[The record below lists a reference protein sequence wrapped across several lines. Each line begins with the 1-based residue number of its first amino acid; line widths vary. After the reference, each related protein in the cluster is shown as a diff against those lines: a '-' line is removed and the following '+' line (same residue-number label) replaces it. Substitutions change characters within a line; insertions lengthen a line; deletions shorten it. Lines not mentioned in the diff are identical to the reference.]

1 MKRALSIALAAL
13 AAFSCTFPNDLDYPL
28 VLGAFEEFSVEGQK
42 SVRIDAS
49 ARTVT
54 VDLEETA
61 DPGALK
67 VTSCVL
73 SEGSR
78 LDSPL
83 TVLDLTEPLEVT
95 IHTYQDYRWTITA
108 TQTVD
113 RYVRCLNQVGDALF
127 NPDMRT
133 VVVTVSDNQPLTSV
147 RILDMKLEPEGSEI
161 VSTTGYYANFN
172 EVYSKTEACT
182 FPMTLDC
189 VLDRTFLVKSRGK
202 EIEWVFK
209 AIQVEVKLMVASVDA
224 YAHRAHIRGL
234 FPGEGEPWFEY
245 RKATSQEWIRLDASI
260 SGTGLSAD
268 LTGLEADTDYILRV
282 NDGTAVSGEYPFRT
296 EAALQLDN
304 MDFDAWHADGK
315 CWFPWALD
323 GIQVWDSANKAT
335 SSFTGSATTP
345 DETFVA
351 VEGEGK
357 KACKLESSYALV
369 KFAAGSVFTGS
380 FVGLQG
386 LGAELAWGVPFSV
399 RPTGLKGYA
408 AYRTTPITDTDS
420 AHGDLKGQNDTG
432 HILMF
437 LTDWDDQFHV
447 ISDKKQFVDFD
458 NDPAIIAYGRFA
470 LSETTDGYVPVTL
483 DLEYR
488 STRIPKYVVVVASS
502 SALGDYFTGG
512 RGSTL
517 WLDELEFTYD

>member
-1 MKRALSIALAAL
+1 MKRFLPLALLTTLFA
-13 AAFSCTFPNDLDYPL
+13 SCTFPNDLDYPL
-28 VLGAFEEFSVEGQK
+28 VLGAFEDFAVEGQK

-61 DPGALK
+61 DMEALK
-67 VTSCVL
+67 VTSCLL

-95 IHTYQDYRWTITA
+95 IHTYQDYVWTISA
-108 TQTVD
+108 TQNVE
-113 RYVRCLNQVGDALF
+113 RYVRCLNQVGDAQF
-127 NPDMRT
+127 NPLERT
-133 VVVTVSDNQPLTSV
+133 VVVAVSDNQPLTSV
-147 RILDMKLEPEGSEI
+147 RIQEMKLEPEGSEI

-172 EVYSKTEACT
+172 EIRSRTEDCV

-189 VLDRTFLVKSRGK
+189 VLDRTFRVKYRGK
-202 EIEWVFK
+202 DIEWVFK
-209 AIQVEVKLMVASVDA
+209 AVQVEVKLMVASVDA
-224 YAHRAHIRGL
+224 YAHRAHVRGL

-245 RKATSQEWIRLDASI
+245 RPAASSDWIRVDASI
-260 SGTGLSAD
+260 AGTGLSAD
-268 LTGLEADTDYILRV
+268 LIGLEADTDYLLRV
-282 NDGTAVSGEYPFRT
+282 NDGSTASGEYPFHT
-296 EAALQLDN
+296 EATVQLDN
-304 MDFDAWHADGK
+304 MNFDSWHADGK
-315 CWFPWALD
+315 CWFPWLK
-323 GIQVWDSANKAT
+323 GGTQVWDSANKAT

-369 KFAAGSVFTGS
+369 KFAAGSVFTGT

-386 LGAELAWGVPFSV
+386 LGAELAWGVPFTV

-432 HILMF
+432 HILMI

-470 LSETTDGYVPVTL
+470 LSETTDGYIPFTL
-483 DLEYR
+483 NLEYR

-512 RGSTL
+512 RGSTF